1 MSESYINSVHHV
13 NCLTEISSEGR
24 KRVCFSGPTS
34 STSYKSENRSS
45 PEQPRS
51 ILSQKTC
58 ITTMPDYMDYATFK
72 AWRRGSRLSI
82 DVCSMPLK
90 PKECKETKFE
100 RIMKNF
106 LSNCVN
112 TMKLSQDMQISVI
125 LINWLSLFEE
135 IQYLKKAGTNVIQ

>member
-1 MSESYINSVHHV
+1 MLFLADQQLYPLTIYQSMSESCIQSVHHV
-13 NCLTEISSEGR
+13 NCLTEFLPEGR

-34 STSYKSENRSS
+34 SVSYKSENRYCSDR
-45 PEQPRS
+45 PRS
-51 ILSQKTC
+51 ILAQKSC
-58 ITTMPDYMDYATFK
+58 IAAKPDYMDYATFK

-90 PKECKETKFE
+90 TKECKETKFE

-112 TMKLSQDMQISVI
+112 QMNLK
-125 LINWLSLFEE
+125 SLPD
-135 IQYLKKAGTNVIQ
+135 I